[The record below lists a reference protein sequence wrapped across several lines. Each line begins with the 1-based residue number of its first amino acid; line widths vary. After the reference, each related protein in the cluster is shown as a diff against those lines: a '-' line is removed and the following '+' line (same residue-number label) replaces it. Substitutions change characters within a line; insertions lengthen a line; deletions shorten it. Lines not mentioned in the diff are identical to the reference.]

1 MRDCKPA
8 CKFDPVSAPIHSV
21 SYCFLEWRWV
31 NSRRRFTSLDFEE
44 RVIRMGYGDM
54 GAVRMLHDVNIL
66 IYHVPGLQVIIGLTV
81 IVQ

>member
-1 MRDCKPA
+1 
-8 CKFDPVSAPIHSV
+8 
-21 SYCFLEWRWV
+21 
-31 NSRRRFTSLDFEE
+31 
-44 RVIRMGYGDM
+44 MGYGDM

>member
-1 MRDCKPA
+1 MLHRSIEPTA
-8 CKFDPVSAPIHSV
+8 YTRLSFDEEGIGRELLIV
-21 SYCFLEWRWV
+21 
-31 NSRRRFTSLDFEE
+31 SLDFEE